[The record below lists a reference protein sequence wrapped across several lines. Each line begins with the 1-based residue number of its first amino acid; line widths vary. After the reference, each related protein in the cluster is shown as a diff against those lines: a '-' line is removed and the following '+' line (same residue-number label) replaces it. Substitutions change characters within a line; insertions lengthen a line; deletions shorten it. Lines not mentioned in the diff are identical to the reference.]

1 MEKRLCK
8 ACSDGE
14 NRREA
19 TRASNNKK
27 KKEQIKLTNDC
38 PTPLCTM
45 PYAHTHTN
53 THMIYNT
60 PTQHCQRQGG
70 ESEREACKVDP
81 VH

>member
-14 NRREA
+14 KRREA

-27 KKEQIKLTNDC
+27 KKEMIKLTNDC

-45 PYAHTHTN
+45 PYAHTQTHT
-53 THMIYNT
+53 
-60 PTQHCQRQGG
+60 
-70 ESEREACKVDP
+70 
-81 VH
+81 